1 MLDFQLYWNECCVST
16 SASLPKLFKME
27 KMFSCSTQTKV
38 EFPNTQIEYKK
49 NISSFKLMYRSRI
62 RSNDNSILYV
72 VWFKQNFVL
81 TMRGQIII
89 FVFFTPTTFCVT
101 SQFLESIQ
109 QYTCFKCS
117 KLKQFFKLQSFMACI
132 QFSAKLN
139 FLNNFE
145 HFAQRKSSN
154 WNYVTNCRFK
164 LYFQTNVVA
173 YVEMCICLYWNIQG
187 FVEREF

>member
-1 MLDFQLYWNECCVST
+1 MT
-16 SASLPKLFKME
+16 
-27 KMFSCSTQTKV
+27 TQ
-38 EFPNTQIEYKK
+38 FCM
-49 NISSFKLMYRSRI
+49 SFENK
-62 RSNDNSILYV
+62 
-72 VWFKQNFVL
+72 FKQNFMF

-89 FVFFTPTTFCVT
+89 FVFFSPTTFCVT
-101 SQFLESIQ
+101 SQFVESIQ
-109 QYTCFKCS
+109 QYTCFKCF

-154 WNYVTNCRFK
+154 WNYVRNCRFK

-173 YVEMCICLYWNIQG
+173 YVEMWRCAYVCIGIFKDLLKENLKETKRIQLYFDSIYKTNTQTKKKMNEQKHII
-187 FVEREF
+187 ET